1 MNALQQE
8 YHDALSG
15 MQGRSILVIGDMVAD
30 IYLDGRISR
39 ISREAPVL
47 VLEQAGEKV
56 VAGGAANVVN
66 NIATLGGK
74 VHAVGLVGRDKS
86 ADGLRAIL
94 AKNGADVR
102 GLIADASRPT
112 ISKTRIIAGGRAT
125 VSQQIV
131 RIDRESKAPMA
142 PTIEAELSAYIK
154 AELSAYIKSILP
166 TVEGVVISD
175 YGSGTVTE
183 GLQALLIDYCRA
195 HDIPSIVDSRYAV
208 RRFRGIGYVK
218 QNDAEIAAAM
228 GRELVTTED
237 IVAAAEELRQELA
250 AKGVLVTRGELGMVL
265 VEHGA
270 VHEIPVSDKSEVFDV
285 SGAGDTCVAAV
296 ILALAAGIAPA
307 TAARLSNI
315 ASGIA
320 VRKLGTSTVSVRELA
335 EAIEKSREEYTS
347 K

>member
-86 ADGLRAIL
+86 ADGLRVIL
-94 AKNGADVR
+94 AKNGADVS
-102 GLIADASRPT
+102 GLIADDSRPT

-142 PTIEAELSAYIK
+142 PTIE

-265 VEHGA
+265 VELGT

-335 EAIEKSREEYTS
+335 EAIERSREEYTS

>member
-1 MNALQQE
+1 M
-8 YHDALSG
+8 
-15 MQGRSILVIGDMVAD
+15 GRKAADIVKQLAGRRILVIGDMVAD
-30 IYLDGRISR
+30 IYIDGRISR

-47 VLEQAGEKV
+47 VLEQAGEKI
-56 VAGGAANVVN
+56 VAGGAANVAHN
-66 NIATLGGK
+66 AQTLGGS
-74 VHAVGLVGRDKS
+74 VYAVGLLGQDAAAQGL
-86 ADGLRAIL
+86 ADIL
-94 AKNGADVR
+94 AENGVETA
-102 GLIADASRPT
+102 GLFRDAARPT

-131 RIDRESKAPMA
+131 RIDRESKAPMTPA
-142 PTIEAELSAYIK
+142 VEAELRAYI
-154 AELSAYIKSILP
+154 ESVLP
-166 TVEGVVISD
+166 TVEGVVLSD

-183 GLQALLIDYCRA
+183 GLQSLLIDYCQA
-195 HDIPSIVDSRYAV
+195 KGIPSIVDSRYAV
-208 RRFRGIGYVK
+208 RRFHGIGYVK

-228 GRELVTTED
+228 GRNLDTTED

-296 ILALAAGIAPA
+296 ILALAAGVAPA

>member
-1 MNALQQE
+1 MKALQQE
-8 YHDALSG
+8 NNKALSG
-15 MQGRSILVIGDMVAD
+15 LPARYILVIGYRVAY
-30 IYLDGRISR
+30 IYLAGRISR

-86 ADGLRAIL
+86 ADGLREIL
-94 AKNGADVR
+94 AANGADVR
-102 GLIADASRPT
+102 GLIADDSRPT

-142 PTIEAELSAYIK
+142 PAVEAELR
-154 AELSAYIKSILP
+154 AYIKSILP

-183 GLQALLIDYCRA
+183 GLQSLLVDYCQA
-195 HDIPSIVDSRYAV
+195 KGIPSIVDSRYAV
-208 RRFRGIGYVK
+208 RRFHGIGYVK

-228 GRELVTTED
+228 GRNLDTTED

-335 EAIEKSREEYTS
+335 EVIEKSREEYTS

>member
-15 MQGRSILVIGDMVAD
+15 MQSRSILVIGDMVAD

-86 ADGLRAIL
+86 ADGLRVIL
-94 AKNGADVR
+94 AKNGADVS
-102 GLIADASRPT
+102 GLIADDSRPT

-142 PTIEAELSAYIK
+142 PTIE

-265 VEHGA
+265 VEHGT

-335 EAIEKSREEYTS
+335 EAIERSREEYTS

>member
-1 MNALQQE
+1 
-8 YHDALSG
+8 

-86 ADGLRAIL
+86 ADGLRVIL
-94 AKNGADVR
+94 AKNGADVS
-102 GLIADASRPT
+102 GLIADDSRPT

-142 PTIEAELSAYIK
+142 PTIE

-265 VEHGA
+265 VEHGT

-335 EAIEKSREEYTS
+335 EAIERSREEYTS

>member
-1 MNALQQE
+1 MKALQQE
-8 YHDALSG
+8 YNKALSG
-15 MQGRSILVIGDMVAD
+15 MQGRDILVIGDMVAD

-86 ADGLRAIL
+86 ADGLREIL
-94 AKNGADVR
+94 AANGADVR
-102 GLIADASRPT
+102 GLIADDSRPT

-142 PTIEAELSAYIK
+142 PAVEAELR
-154 AELSAYIKSILP
+154 AYIKSILP

-183 GLQALLIDYCRA
+183 GLQSLLIDYCRA

-208 RRFRGIGYVK
+208 RRFHGIGYVK

-228 GRELVTTED
+228 GRNLDTTED

-265 VEHGA
+265 VERGA

>member
-15 MQGRSILVIGDMVAD
+15 MQSRSILVIGDMVAD

-74 VHAVGLVGRDKS
+74 VHAVGLVGSDKS

-102 GLIADASRPT
+102 GLIADDSRPT

-142 PTIEAELSAYIK
+142 PAVEAELR
-154 AELSAYIKSILP
+154 AYIKSILP

-183 GLQALLIDYCRA
+183 GLQTLLIDYCRA

-208 RRFRGIGYVK
+208 RRFHGIGYVK

-228 GRELVTTED
+228 GRNLDTTED
-237 IVAAAEELRQELA
+237 IVRAAEELRQELA

-265 VEHGA
+265 VERGA

-335 EAIEKSREEYTS
+335 AAIEKSREEYTS

>member
-15 MQGRSILVIGDMVAD
+15 MQSRSILVIGDMVAD

-74 VHAVGLVGRDKS
+74 VHAVGLVGSDKS

-102 GLIADASRPT
+102 GLIADDSRPT

-142 PTIEAELSAYIK
+142 PAVEAELR
-154 AELSAYIKSILP
+154 AYIKSILP

-183 GLQALLIDYCRA
+183 GLQTLLIDYCRA

-228 GRELVTTED
+228 GRNLDTTED

-296 ILALAAGIAPA
+296 ILALAAGVAPA

>member
-15 MQGRSILVIGDMVAD
+15 MQGRDILVIGDMVAD
-30 IYLDGRISR
+30 IYLDGR

-74 VHAVGLVGRDKS
+74 VHA
-86 ADGLRAIL
+86 DGLREIL
-94 AKNGADVR
+94 AANGADVR
-102 GLIADASRPT
+102 GLIADDSRPT

-142 PTIEAELSAYIK
+142 PAVEAELR
-154 AELSAYIKSILP
+154 AYIKSILP

-183 GLQALLIDYCRA
+183 GLQSLLIDYCQA
-195 HDIPSIVDSRYAV
+195 KGIPSIVDSRYAV
-208 RRFRGIGYVK
+208 RRFHGIGYVK

-237 IVAAAEELRQELA
+237 IVRAAEELRQELA

-296 ILALAAGIAPA
+296 ILALAAGVAPA

-335 EAIEKSREEYTS
+335 EAIEKLREEYTS

>member
-15 MQGRSILVIGDMVAD
+15 MQSRSILVIGDMVAD

-47 VLEQAGEKV
+47 VLEQAGERV
-56 VAGGAANVVN
+56 GAGGAAPVVN

-86 ADGLRAIL
+86 ADGLREIL
-94 AKNGADVR
+94 AANGADVR
-102 GLIADASRPT
+102 GLIADDSRPT

-142 PTIEAELSAYIK
+142 PAVEAELR
-154 AELSAYIKSILP
+154 AYIKSILP

-183 GLQALLIDYCRA
+183 GLQSLLVDYCQTKG
-195 HDIPSIVDSRYAV
+195 IPSIVDSRYAV
-208 RRFRGIGYVK
+208 RRFSGIGYVK

>member
-142 PTIEAELSAYIK
+142 PTIE

>member
-56 VAGGAANVVN
+56 V
-66 NIATLGGK
+66 
-74 VHAVGLVGRDKS
+74 
-86 ADGLRAIL
+86 
-94 AKNGADVR
+94 
-102 GLIADASRPT
+102 
-112 ISKTRIIAGGRAT
+112 
-125 VSQQIV
+125 
-131 RIDRESKAPMA
+131 
-142 PTIEAELSAYIK
+142 EAELR
-154 AELSAYIKSILP
+154 AYIKSVLP

-183 GLQALLIDYCRA
+183 GLQSLLIDYCRA

-208 RRFRGIGYVK
+208 RRFHGIGYVK

-237 IVAAAEELRQELA
+237 IVRAAEELRQELA

-285 SGAGDTCVAAV
+285 SGAGDTCVATV
-296 ILALAAGIAPA
+296 ILALAAGVAPA

>member
-15 MQGRSILVIGDMVAD
+15 MQGRDILIIGDMVAD

-86 ADGLRAIL
+86 ADGLREIL
-94 AKNGADVR
+94 AANGADVR
-102 GLIADASRPT
+102 GLIADDSRPT

-142 PTIEAELSAYIK
+142 PAIEAELR
-154 AELSAYIKSILP
+154 AYIKSILP

-183 GLQALLIDYCRA
+183 GLQSLLIDYCQTKG
-195 HDIPSIVDSRYAV
+195 IPSIVDSRYAV
-208 RRFRGIGYVK
+208 RRFYGIGYVK
-218 QNDAEIAAAM
+218 QNDAEIA
-228 GRELVTTED
+228 
-237 IVAAAEELRQELA
+237 A

-335 EAIEKSREEYTS
+335 EVIEKSREEYTS

>member
-1 MNALQQE
+1 M
-8 YHDALSG
+8 
-15 MQGRSILVIGDMVAD
+15 
-30 IYLDGRISR
+30 
-39 ISREAPVL
+39 L

-86 ADGLRAIL
+86 ADGLRVIL
-94 AKNGADVR
+94 AKNGADVS
-102 GLIADASRPT
+102 GLIADDSRPT

-142 PTIEAELSAYIK
+142 PTIE

-265 VEHGA
+265 VEHGT

-335 EAIEKSREEYTS
+335 EAIERSREEYTS

>member
-8 YHDALSG
+8 YHDVLSG
-15 MQGRSILVIGDMVAD
+15 MQGRDILVIGDMVAD

-102 GLIADASRPT
+102 GLIADDSRPT

-142 PTIEAELSAYIK
+142 PAVEAELC
-154 AELSAYIKSILP
+154 AYIKSVLP

-175 YGSGTVTE
+175 YGSDTVTE
-183 GLQALLIDYCRA
+183 GLQSLLIDYCQA
-195 HDIPSIVDSRYAV
+195 KGIPSIVDSRYAV
-208 RRFRGIGYVK
+208 RRFHGIGYVK

-228 GRELVTTED
+228 GR
-237 IVAAAEELRQELA
+237 
-250 AKGVLVTRGELGMVL
+250 ELGMVL

-285 SGAGDTCVAAV
+285 SGAGDTCVATV
-296 ILALAAGIAPA
+296 ILALAAGAEPA
-307 TAARLSNI
+307 LAARLSNI

-335 EAIEKSREEYTS
+335 EAVEKQHPEYPS

>member
-15 MQGRSILVIGDMVAD
+15 MQGRNILVIGDMVAD

-66 NIATLGGK
+66 NIATLGGT
-74 VHAVGLVGRDKS
+74 VHAAGLVGRDES

-102 GLIADASRPT
+102 GLISDESRPT

-131 RIDRESKAPMA
+131 RIDKESKEPVH
-142 PTIEAELSAYIK
+142 PVIEAELCAYV
-154 AELSAYIKSILP
+154 ESVLP

-175 YGSGTVTE
+175 YGAGTVTE
-183 GLQALLIDYCRA
+183 KLQDLLIRRE
-195 HDIPSIVDSRYAV
+195 HGIPSIVDSRYAIH
-208 RRFRGIGYVK
+208 RFRGIGYVK
-218 QNDAEIAAAM
+218 QNDAELAAAV
-228 GRELVTTED
+228 GRELATTED
-237 IVAAAEELRQELA
+237 IIRAAEELRRELQ

-265 VEHGA
+265 VENCA

-285 SGAGDTCVAAV
+285 SGAGDTCVATV
-296 ILALAAGIAPA
+296 ILALAAGAEPA
-307 TAARLSNI
+307 LAARLSNI

-335 EAIEKSREEYTS
+335 EAVEKQHPEYPS

>member
-86 ADGLRAIL
+86 ADGLRVIL
-94 AKNGADVR
+94 AKNGADVS
-102 GLIADASRPT
+102 GLIADDSRPT

-142 PTIEAELSAYIK
+142 PTIE

-218 QNDAEIAAAM
+218 QNDAEIA
-228 GRELVTTED
+228 
-237 IVAAAEELRQELA
+237 A

>member
-86 ADGLRAIL
+86 ADGLRVIL
-94 AKNGADVR
+94 AKNGADVS
-102 GLIADASRPT
+102 GLIADDSRPT

-142 PTIEAELSAYIK
+142 PAIEAELR
-154 AELSAYIKSILP
+154 AYIKSILP
-166 TVEGVVISD
+166 TIEGVVISD

-183 GLQALLIDYCRA
+183 GLQSLLIDYCRA

-208 RRFRGIGYVK
+208 RRFHGIGYVK

-228 GRELVTTED
+228 GRNLDTTED

-265 VEHGA
+265 VERGA